1 MRRNAAFF
9 GGDDAVVDVAGGRWS
24 WDDLHEWSSR
34 LANAFAGLGLG
45 LGDVAAILAPN
56 CATYLAAFFACS
68 KSGVVGAPLNIR
80 LTPGELRA
88 YLDYVGPRALLVH
101 ASVAQLGRELGG
113 AVAAIEHVVGFGDGH
128 ELPLDLDGLCAEAAT
143 DDPDRQLD
151 ASAVYMLAAT
161 SGTTG
166 VPKAAVLT
174 NANALAA
181 IACYAAELPIA
192 EGQTVLQNIPL
203 FFNPGGPA
211 GLHPALAKG
220 GRTVICPGFEPAT
233 FLDVAPLRR
242 QPHDPRPDDD
252 PHGARPPRGGHGRPV
267 DPALGDLW
275 RVPRLERAHAGGPA
289 GVRGRLLPDVRH
301 GRDVSCGLVL
311 RPQHQR
317 PDGDDTEI
325 RRLGSAGKP
334 HLLVDVARGRRRR
347 VAGAARRRHAG

>member
-1 MRRNAAFF
+1 MLVADIVRRNAAFF

-88 YLDYVGPRALLVH
+88 YLDYVEPRALLVH

-128 ELPLDLDGLCAEAAT
+128 ELPLDLDGLCAEAAA

-220 GRTVICPGFEPAT
+220 GRTVICPASS
-233 FLDVAPLRR
+233 
-242 QPHDPRPDDD
+242 
-252 PHGARPPRGGHGRPV
+252 RPPSSTSC
-267 DPALGDLW
+267 PASAPTT
-275 RVPRLERAHAGGPA
+275 R
-289 GVRGRLLPDVRH
+289 
-301 GRDVSCGLVL
+301 SSS
-311 RPQHQR
+311 
-317 PDGDDTEI
+317 
-325 RRLGSAGKP
+325 RR
-334 HLLVDVARGRRRR
+334 
-347 VAGAARRRHAG
+347 